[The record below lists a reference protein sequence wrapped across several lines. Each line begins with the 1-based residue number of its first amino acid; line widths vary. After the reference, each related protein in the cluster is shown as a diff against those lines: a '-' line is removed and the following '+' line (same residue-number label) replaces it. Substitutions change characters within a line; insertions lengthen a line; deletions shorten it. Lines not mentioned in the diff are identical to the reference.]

1 MFLPVRKREPGKEE
15 GKYLEK
21 LKKGWQKYRLGVS
34 TAREATHN
42 SGSKEATSGKMKGG
56 DNCKWRQSFIIE
68 VIITGIYL

>member
-1 MFLPVRKREPGKEE
+1 MKREQGKEE

-21 LKKGWQKYRLGVS
+21 LKVWQKYQLGVS
-34 TAREATHN
+34 TAGEATHN
-42 SGSKEATSGKMKGG
+42 SGSKEETSGKMKGG